1 MEKLLP
7 AEIVKQ
13 IQDVFKQ
20 LKHPVEMLFFGSE
33 SRCEYCN
40 DTRQL
45 LEELTETSGLL
56 TLSVHDLDQEP
67 ELAKHYQV
75 EGKAPAIVIAAK
87 EGDQITDFGIR
98 YLGIPS
104 GHEFTTLIQ
113 AIILVSGRDSGLSPQ
128 TRDYVKALTKPLHLE
143 VFVTPT

>member
-13 IQDVFKQ
+13 IQDVFKE
-20 LKHPVEMLFFGSE
+20 LKHPVQILFFGSAA
-33 SRCEYCN
+33 RCEYC
-40 DTRQL
+40 DSTRQL
-45 LEELTETSGLL
+45 LEELTEISDLL
-56 TLSVHDLDQEP
+56 TLSLHDLDKEP
-67 ELAKHYQV
+67 ELAKLYQV
-75 EGKAPAIVIAAK
+75 EGKAPATVIAAK
-87 EGDQITDFGIR
+87 EGEQITDFGIR

-113 AIILVSGRDSGLSPQ
+113 AILLVSGRDSGLAPQ
-128 TRDYVKALTKPLHLE
+128 SRDYVKALTKPLHLE